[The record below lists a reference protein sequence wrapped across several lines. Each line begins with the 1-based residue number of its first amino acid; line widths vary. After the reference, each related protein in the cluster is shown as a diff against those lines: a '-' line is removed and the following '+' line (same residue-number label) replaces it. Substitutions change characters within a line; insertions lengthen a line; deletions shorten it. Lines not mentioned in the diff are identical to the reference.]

1 MKNLPSILFLLLI
14 SSFSYGQK
22 TSTALMKK
30 AMDESTYDIWN
41 SIRGQQISNNG
52 DWVVYNLKPGD
63 GDSQLKIFNVDT
75 KREWSFDRAKKAT
88 ITNDSRFVI
97 FQIEASQDSVK
108 AMKRREVKKKDMP
121 KDTLAIYNLATK
133 SLDKIPDVKSFKVPE
148 KWDGHFAFLR
158 DIQTFDKKDTT
169 IVQPKKKETK
179 DSGTRLTIRNLGDNS
194 DEVFEFVKAYSFSEM
209 RNMLM
214 FSSTG
219 NDSTFQAGVYA
230 YDCKKAN
237 LKPLHRGKG
246 KYSKLTFNEKGNHAV
261 FISDT
266 DTTEAE
272 MRPYELHHWSGRKDS
287 AKVIVNNA
295 STFLPENWIFNNN
308 GSLRFSED
316 DSKLYFGVS
325 PKPILQDENILK
337 EEICNVEVWSHTDKY
352 LYTQQESML
361 DREKKR
367 TYLSVYDL
375 KSRRATVLGNEL
387 VEEIRTG
394 NEGNAKVALGY
405 DQTPYLHLLSWEG
418 GPAYRDVYLVDIGT
432 GKKTLIKKKARP
444 SSMNL
449 SPEAN
454 YIYWYSVPDTSWMSY
469 SIKNRQTYEL
479 TNNALGIFYDELND
493 RPMHPSSYRLA
504 GWSKNDEF
512 ILIYDRYDIWK
523 IHPEGKVKPQRLTK
537 GRDDDQ
543 RTTYRYVRLDNE
555 EREIDLSKELFVHY
569 FNHVNKREGYAKIN
583 PKSLT
588 INKMG
593 VGDFA
598 YSRRPRKA
606 RDSNDLLFTKSNH
619 QVFPDLQV
627 AKNGQF
633 KNAIRVSDA
642 NPQQSDYKWSSV
654 ELYEWTSLDGQK
666 LQGLLYKPDNFDP
679 KKKYPM
685 IVNFYERSS
694 DRLNRHH
701 APARG
706 RSTISYSFYLSRGY
720 VIFNPDVP
728 YRVGYPGESCYNA
741 VIPGI
746 TSLIGEGFIDE
757 KNIGAQGHS
766 WGGYQIAYL
775 VTKTNIFKC
784 VEAGAPV
791 VNMISAYGGIRW
803 GSGMSRQFQ
812 YEHTQSRIGGTP
824 WDYPVRY
831 IENSPIFFA
840 DKIETPVLMMHND
853 EDGAVPWYQGIEFF
867 TALRRL
873 GKPVWLLN
881 YNGEPHWAMKT
892 ANRKDFNLRMSQF
905 FDHYLKGAAKPKWM
919 ESGVPAIQKGINQNY
934 ELLEKDK

>member
-1 MKNLPSILFLLLI
+1 MKNTLTILFSIFFL
-14 SSFSYGQK
+14 SFSFGQEP
-22 TSTALMKK
+22 TTALMKK
-30 AMDESTYDIWN
+30 EMDESTYDIWN
-41 SIRGQQISNNG
+41 TIRGQQISNNG
-52 DWVVYNLKPGD
+52 DWVIYNLKPGN
-63 GDSQLKIFNVDT
+63 GDSQLKIFNVDSQ
-75 KREWSFDRAKKAT
+75 REWTFDRAKKAT
-88 ITNDSRFVI
+88 LTNDSRFVI
-97 FQIEASQDSVK
+97 FQIEAPQDSVK

-121 KDTLAIYNLATK
+121 KDTLAIYNLSTQ

-179 DSGTRLTIRNLGDNS
+179 DSGTRLTLRNLKDNS
-194 DEVFEFVKAYSFSEM
+194 DEVFEFVKDYSFSEM
-209 RNMLM
+209 GNRLM

-219 NDSTFQAGVYA
+219 NDTTFQAGVYT
-230 YDCKKAN
+230 YDCKKSN
-237 LKPLHRGKG
+237 LKYLHRGKG
-246 KYSKLTFNEKGNHAV
+246 KYSKLTFNKKGNQAV

-272 MRPYELHHWSGRKDS
+272 LRPYELHYWSGGKDS
-287 AKVIVNNA
+287 AKVILNNA
-295 STFLPENWIFNNN
+295 STFLPKDWIFNNN

-316 DSKLYFGVS
+316 GTKLYFGVS
-325 PKPILQDENILK
+325 PKPVLQAEDALK
-337 EEICNVEVWSHTDKY
+337 EEICNVEVWSYTDKY

-367 TYLSVYDL
+367 TYTSVYDF
-375 KSRRATVLGNEL
+375 KNKRATVLADE
-387 VEEIRTG
+387 VVDAIVTG
-394 NEGNAKVALGY
+394 DEGNANIALGF

-418 GPAYRDVYLVDIGT
+418 GPAYRDVYLVDVKT
-432 GKKTLIKKKARP
+432 GSKTLIQKKVRP
-444 SSMNL
+444 SSMRL

-454 YIYWYSVPDTSWMSY
+454 YVSWYSVPDTAWVSY
-469 SIKNRQTYEL
+469 SIKNRKLTQL
-479 TNNALGIFYDELND
+479 TNNTIGIFYDELND
-493 RPMHPSSYRLA
+493 RPMHPRSYRMA
-504 GWSKNDEF
+504 GWTKNDEYL
-512 ILIYDRYDIWK
+512 LIYDRYDIWK
-523 IHPEGKVKPQRLTK
+523 IHPENKVKPQRLTK
-537 GRDDDQ
+537 GREEAMP
-543 RTTYRYVRLDNE
+543 TTYRYVQLDEE
-555 EREIDLSKELFVHY
+555 ERQIDLSQDMFVHY
-569 FNHVNKREGYAKIN
+569 FNHVDKSEGYAKMN
-583 PKSLT
+583 HKSL
-588 INKMG
+588 IVNKIG
-593 VGDFA
+593 ASGFA
-598 YSRRPRKA
+598 YTRRPRKA
-606 RDSNDLLFTKSNH
+606 RDSNDLLFTKGNY

-627 AKNGQF
+627 AKNGVF
-633 KNAIRVSDA
+633 KNTTRVSDA
-642 NPQQSDYKWSSV
+642 NPQQSNYNWGTV
-654 ELYEWTSLDGQK
+654 ESYEWTSLDGEK
-666 LQGLLYKPDNFDP
+666 LQGLLYKPENFDP

-706 RSTISYSFYLSRGY
+706 RSTISYSYYISRGY
-720 VIFNPDVP
+720 LIFNPDVT
-728 YRVGYPGESCYNA
+728 YRNGYPGESCYNA

-746 TSLIGEGFIDE
+746 TSLIGEGFVDE

-824 WDYPVRY
+824 WEYPVRY

-881 YNGEPHWAMKT
+881 YNGDPHWAMKPQ
-892 ANRKDFNLRMSQF
+892 NRKDFNLRMQQY
-905 FDHYLKGAAKPKWM
+905 FDYYLKGAKKPKWM
-919 ESGVPAIQKGINQNY
+919 ERGVPAIQKGIEQNY
-934 ELLEKDK
+934 ELLDDGR